1 MSVKV
6 NLRLL
11 ASTTMSDKR
20 ENGLIRFP
28 KRARQG
34 LALANSMVIIGKG
47 PYQIALEARKAYKK
61 DIQRLALMLRQGKL
75 TDAEAGAVGFVTR
88 STQQRVNRREGGST
102 WVSDGIGRITIGAD
116 PEFGLI
122 DDSGVL
128 RRGSHILPNAGKFG
142 SDGPG
147 VEVRPPPSN
156 DHIEVVRS
164 MQEILRNPPG
174 GVEAYHWKGG
184 ATHTDP
190 SRTYWFGGHIH
201 LGRPLQIAPEDAYG
215 CYEKIATIL
224 DGLLAL
230 PLVKWDTENP
240 HLRRNG
246 CQYHYGKAGDIRA
259 DYPEQ
264 DRFEYRVL
272 SGLWLVHP
280 VLARTILGAAK
291 AITESAYGRI
301 ADSQYDY
308 EWACSPASKK
318 SLIKSFG
325 LKNLSAIRNAI
336 NGATPDLVTPDMI
349 KAWET
354 QLRGIDCFDEY
365 REELEALIAITKAPR
380 EQVTKQISLDIKD
393 TWHNESPLLS
403 SRSTALGT
411 ALEAVEAK

>member
-34 LALANSMVIIGKG
+34 LGLANSMVVIGKG
-47 PYQIALEARKAYKK
+47 PYQVALEARKAYKQ
-61 DIQRLALMLRQGKL
+61 DIQRLARMLRQGKL
-75 TDAEAGAVGFVTR
+75 TDEEAAAVGFVTR

-116 PEFGLI
+116 PEFGFI
-122 DDSGVL
+122 QDDGCL
-128 RRGSHILPNAGKFG
+128 RRGNNVLQNAGRFG
-142 SDGPG
+142 ADGPG

-156 DHIEVVRS
+156 DHIEVVKS
-164 MQEILRNPPG
+164 MEGILQNPPAAA
-174 GVEAYHWKGG
+174 ESYRWKGG
-184 ATHTDP
+184 ATHTDHN
-190 SRTYWFGGHIH
+190 RTYWFGGHIH
-201 LGRPLQIAPEDAYG
+201 LGRPLQIEPDDAHG
-215 CYEKIATIL
+215 CYEKIAVVL

-240 HLRRNG
+240 HFRRNG
-246 CQYHYGKAGDIRA
+246 CKYNYGKAGDIRA

-280 VLARTILGAAK
+280 TLARTILGAAK

-301 ADSQYDY
+301 ADSNYDY
-308 EWACSPASKK
+308 EWAYAPASRK
-318 SLIKSFG
+318 SLVKSFG
-325 LKNLSAIRNAI
+325 IKSLTTIRNVI
-336 NGATPDLVTPDMI
+336 NSAQPSLVTPDML
-349 KAWET
+349 KVWEN
-354 QLRGIDCFDEY
+354 QIRGIDCFDEY

-380 EQVTKQISLDIKD
+380 DQVVKQIGLDIKD
-393 TWHNESPLLS
+393 GWYNKDPFLPK
-403 SRSTALGT
+403 RSARLGT